1 MLRTFYKLNRHVKT
15 ALFVAPILI
24 ILGWAA
30 SDIWMESQAMKSRIF
45 ELELENGVCDV
56 MAKECI
62 LTSADFKI
70 NVYENNGL
78 TTINSTFPLDT
89 ATLFLVDHQ
98 DNATTYRMGMKD
110 SAYYWYQKTELASLL
125 NKPGSTQK
133 LRLIVTVKGGKYFI
147 EFDSKTGY

>member
-1 MLRTFYKLNRHVKT
+1 MLRAFYKLNRHVKT
-15 ALFVAPILI
+15 ALFVAPIMI

-45 ELELENGVCDV
+45 ELEVENGVCDV
-56 MAKECI
+56 MSKECV
-62 LTSADFKI
+62 LTSKDFKI
-70 NVYENNGL
+70 NVYEENGL

-89 ATLFLVDHQ
+89 ATLFIVDQQ

-110 SAYYWYQKTELASLL
+110 SAYYWYQKTDLASLL
-125 NKPGSTQK
+125 QQPGSTHK
-133 LRLIVTVKGGKYFI
+133 LRLIVTIKGGQYFV

>member
-1 MLRTFYKLNRHVKT
+1 MLRAFYKLNRHVKT

-45 ELELENGVCDV
+45 ELQVENGMCDV
-56 MAKECI
+56 MAKECV

-70 NVYENNGL
+70 NVYEDKGL

-89 ATLFLVDHQ
+89 ATLFLVDQQ

-110 SAYYWYQKTELASLL
+110 SAYYWYQTTELASLL
-125 NKPGSTQK
+125 AKPGSTQK
-133 LRLIVTVKGGKYFI
+133 LRLIVTVKGGQYFV
-147 EFDSKTGY
+147 EFYSKTGY